1 MTGEEIE
8 RAIGF
13 LLESQAKHDAQIGE
27 LRDEIAGL
35 TASITE
41 VNGVI
46 RMQSESQSQFNET
59 ITQAVTALIEAQRR
73 SDARHDATDARHD
86 EIDARHDATDARID
100 RMVEAAERA
109 EARHARHHEEMD
121 ARLDRLVSVV
131 ERLVEQRG

>member
-27 LRDEIAGL
+27 LRDEIA
-35 TASITE
+35 E
-41 VNGVI
+41 VNRVI
-46 RMQSESQSQFNET
+46 RMQSESQLQFNET

-86 EIDARHDATDARID
+86 ETDARHAATDARID

-109 EARHARHHEEMD
+109 ETRHARQHEEMD

-131 ERLVEQRG
+131 ERLAEQRG